1 MNTQHQSDS
10 LHLQKPAEDGACS
23 EESQDEAMADVQS
36 LHDHHPSPLDIL
48 VESEKLNRRRR
59 DFPWKLH
66 TMLEEVESSNQQ
78 QIVSWQLDGTCFRV
92 FRPEEFVQQIMPHY
106 FHQTQYRSFQRMLN
120 LYEFQ
125 KISSGKY
132 RGSYSHP
139 MFNRNDR
146 ELCLQMRIR
155 KRSRRKHS
163 EGTLKKAIPTRRISS
178 SKKMLKVV
186 STSTLGG
193 PTLAPQQNHHLRQYL
208 MARGGL
214 VPRGSID
221 EFVLL
226 SQHQKNLLRKGE
238 EVDFSIHHN
247 IAKSLETVQQTAGPM
262 IGALETSGMPH
273 LSNQIDP
280 ASLHRQQPFPQNVAA
295 KGDGDYESQK
305 IKISERS
312 FVARQHHPGR
322 VHILPM
328 GWNASKSL
336 PMVET
341 ERSIRQEDDRLHPSS
356 TNISEGFSARLRVV
370 EDRSA
375 ASAVAPMTAQN
386 QPLFAASHQ
395 MASVVGTSPSPFVQA
410 MPFIG
415 AQQQQLQE
423 MLQQQLQNHYH
434 RQNENRDEMSLF
446 HLPLSNDLEPNP
458 FP

>member
-1 MNTQHQSDS
+1 MNAQDQSDS
-10 LHLQKPAEDGACS
+10 PRLQKPAEDGTSS
-23 EESQDEAMADVQS
+23 EKSQDEAIPDAQL
-36 LHDHHPSPLDIL
+36 LHDHHLSPLDIL
-48 VESEKLNRRRR
+48 VETEKLNRRRR

-78 QIVSWQLDGTCFRV
+78 QIVSWQLDGTCFQV

-125 KISSGKY
+125 KVSSGKY

-163 EGTLKKAIPTRRISS
+163 ERTLKKSIPTRRISS
-178 SKKMLKVV
+178 SEKMLKVV
-186 STSTLGG
+186 STSPLGG

-214 VPRGSID
+214 VPRGSTD
-221 EFVLL
+221 EFLLL
-226 SQHQKNLLRKGE
+226 SQLQKNLLSKGE
-238 EVDFSIHHN
+238 EVDFFIHHPT
-247 IAKSLETVQQTAGPM
+247 ATSLETEQQTAGPM
-262 IGALETSGMPH
+262 IEALETSGMPH
-273 LSNQIDP
+273 LSIQIDP
-280 ASLHRQQPFPQNVAA
+280 ASLHRHQPFPQNVAA

-305 IKISERS
+305 IKISHRS
-312 FVARQHHPGR
+312 FVAQQR
-322 VHILPM
+322 HILPM
-328 GWNASKSL
+328 GWNATTNL
-336 PMVET
+336 PMVEM
-341 ERSIRQEDDRLHPSS
+341 EPSIRQEDDQLHPSS
-356 TNISEGFSARLRVV
+356 TNISEGFSTRLKVM
-370 EDRSA
+370 EDPSTASA
-375 ASAVAPMTAQN
+375 AAPMTAQN
-386 QPLFAASHQ
+386 QPLFVASHQ
-395 MASVVGTSPSPFVQA
+395 MDSMVGTSPSPFVQS

-415 AQQQQLQE
+415 AQQQQLQQ
-423 MLQQQLQNHYH
+423 MLQQQLQSHYH